1 MKTTCPPCTGN
12 CNQGRTCP
20 TRSVGIAGI
29 DANTAARREWLDSI
43 QGKRLF
49 RLGERS
55 KTALILAFFLLAY
68 GVVGRLDYEDEL
80 MRRAELDAYT
90 NALATCQN
98 DRFLITAN
106 TQGE

>member
-20 TRSVGIAGI
+20 SRFVGI
-29 DANTAARREWLDSI
+29 DANTATRREWLASI
-43 QGKRLF
+43 QGKRKF

-90 NALATCQN
+90 KALATCQN

-106 TQGE
+106 EVSE

>member
-29 DANTAARREWLDSI
+29 DANTAARREWLASI
-43 QGKRLF
+43 QGKRQF

-80 MRRAELDAYT
+80 MRMAELDAYT

-106 TQGE
+106 TKGE